1 MKLRRPK
8 KPYRPMDI
16 LLCYPFGFRV
26 QVEVRRNHDLFD
38 AEQLTAERKGRETRD
53 KGPSPIHKLARF
65 MKPGWRDKGARVRK
79 PDRLTVHDISELE
92 VLP

>member
-1 MKLRRPK
+1 MKLRKPK
-8 KPYRPMDI
+8 KTYRPMDI

-38 AEQLTAERKGRETRD
+38 AEQLTAERKGRETRA
-53 KGPSPIHKLARF
+53 KGPSPIHNLARF
-65 MKPGWRDKGARVRK
+65 NKPGWRNNGATMRK
-79 PDRLTVHDISELE
+79 ADRLTVYDIGKLE